1 MTTVTSLT
9 NDLVLSLYDT
19 NKPDKENKAPVGLHT
34 QVEAKVEQVN
44 LRQKILSLKQD
55 RTVRSELEP
64 AYQRFLTGV
73 SPVQQCLLS
82 LL

>member
-1 MTTVTSLT
+1 M
-9 NDLVLSLYDT
+9 
-19 NKPDKENKAPVGLHT
+19 GLHT

>member
-1 MTTVTSLT
+1 MRRKH
-9 NDLVLSLYDT
+9 LVCRLYES
-19 NKPDKENKAPVGLHT
+19 NKTDKENKAPVGLQT
-34 QVEAKVEQVN
+34 QVEAKSEQAS

-64 AYQRFLTGV
+64 AYQRHVKRV

>member
-1 MTTVTSLT
+1 MKEIFR
-9 NDLVLSLYDT
+9 LYDSSSS
-19 NKPDKENKAPVGLHT
+19 DKENRPVGLQN
-34 QVEAKVEQVN
+34 QVSAKCEQGS

-64 AYQRFLTGV
+64 AFQRFVTRSGPL
-73 SPVQQCLLS
+73 QQCLLS